1 MISFFFGCYVT
12 HTYTFIYIQ
21 YINKNAFVVLMYYI
35 KVIRFALQ
43 PGNKGVVYVHT
54 SCIILPLSHPV
65 HFDTEDGGN
74 ILLRSGFIAQEYR
87 TSQRRIH

>member
-1 MISFFFGCYVT
+1 MHLFFNVLY
-12 HTYTFIYIQ
+12 Q
-21 YINKNAFVVLMYYI
+21 SDQVV
-35 KVIRFALQ
+35 LQ
-43 PGNKGVVYVHT
+43 PGNKGVVYVHA
-54 SCIILPLSHPV
+54 SSIILPLSHPV